1 MNMFKD
7 NMNKNKEIQTE
18 SNILLEY
25 IKNQDKKVFR
35 KALLSD
41 FINDISKKNLNN
53 SVIKGSEKTKGYRIQ
68 GEYGEK
74 KFIKP

>member
-1 MNMFKD
+1 MFKNI
-7 NMNKNKEIQTE
+7 NMNKNKEIQID

-35 KALLSD
+35 KAVLSD
-41 FINDISKKNLNN
+41 FINDTSKNKNINNSTLNN
-53 SVIKGSEKTKGYRIQ
+53 SEKTKSYRIQ